1 MMLTRCGCTAAVWMC
16 GWDAPGNRIGDTG
29 AVALAKALESGQCQ
43 LKSLDLRCESMCLA
57 ASCAAGLRACFS
69 LRLPCFRSVVCVRGL
84 ERAVGGALMLTR
96 CGCTAAAWMCGWD
109 APDNGIG
116 RVASEQVASALRVCA
131 AACREAPLFAARCR
145 LALAMG
151 ISSRLSEHS
160 VLADCPLDCISRCG
174 FFCST
179 RLAIRVL
186 VAQSTE
192 RSGGAAR
199 DTTSAVV
206 EEGVPPPHASG
217 A

>member
-1 MMLTRCGCTAAVWMC
+1 MAGRSTPAQCPICENTRCTQEHWSVRPQSSISKVSLCVLPHHALLGFAPAFRCGCHAFGRWCACAGWRAVGGALMLTRCGCTAAVWMC
-16 GWDAPGNRIGDTG
+16 GWDAPGNRIG
-29 AVALAKALESGQCQ
+29 
-43 LKSLDLRCESMCLA
+43 
-57 ASCAAGLRACFS
+57 
-69 LRLPCFRSVVCVRGL
+69 P
-84 ERAVGGALMLTR
+84 
-96 CGCTAAAWMCGWD
+96 
-109 APDNGIG
+109 
-116 RVASEQVASALRVCA
+116 VASEQVASALRVCA

-186 VAQSTE
+186 VAQSAE